1 MANLDSLAK
10 RLEDVTTRLETLAN
24 LKPALPPKPVTS
36 SGSNI
41 VVSSSDVPHTIKQF
55 DDEVGDALKGFL
67 SVSKN
72 VGGDV
77 GTMSDKVNVVF
88 ELLRNYIWYAAGRK
102 QASQEE
108 VAQKMKPI
116 MKLLEEIGELKES
129 KRNTPTYNH
138 LCAVAD
144 GIPAVGW
151 VTVTPTPAP
160 YVKEMI
166 DVSMFYVNRV
176 RSENKT
182 NQTHTDWTK
191 AWCDL
196 LTALQK
202 YVKSSHTTGLTWNS
216 SPGTGPPEVRFSA
229 GTVPAPPAGGPPPPP
244 PPPPAGFFD
253 ESKPKAPS
261 GGNDARQAL
270 FAELNK
276 GEAITSGLKKVTD
289 DMKTHKNPNLRGN
302 TSIPSKVGGSLS
314 KVPAAA
320 KPVVEKPPRTELRD
334 GKFWE
339 VEYHKNNKNIII
351 EVKDM
356 KQVVYIF
363 KCEGSVVQ
371 IKGKCNSVTIDNC
384 KKTSVVFDNLLAQVE
399 IINSQSVEV
408 QSMGTLPTISIQKTD
423 GCQVYL
429 SKDSINA
436 EIVTSKSSEM
446 NVLVP
451 VGDDFIEL
459 PIPEQFKT
467 TFNPTTKKLV
477 TGVSDIV

>member
-1 MANLDSLAK
+1 MADAIVK
-10 RLEDVTTRLETLAN
+10 RLEDVATRLETLAN
-24 LKPALPPKPVTS
+24 LKPALPPKPLNA

-41 VVSSSDVPHTIKQF
+41 VVSSSDTPSTIKQY
-55 DDEVGDALKGFL
+55 DDEVGDALNAFT
-67 SVSKN
+67 SISKN
-72 VGGDV
+72 IGGDV
-77 GTMSDKVNVVF
+77 GVMSDKVNVVF

-102 QASQEE
+102 QGSQEE
-108 VAQKMKPI
+108 VGQKMKPI
-116 MKLLEEIGELKES
+116 MKLVEEIGELKES
-129 KRNTPTYNH
+129 KRNTPAFNH

-176 RSENKT
+176 KTEYKNKEPI
-182 NQTHTDWTK
+182 HTEWTK
-191 AWCDL
+191 AWVDL
-196 LTALQK
+196 LTSVQK
-202 YVKSSHTTGLTWNS
+202 YVKAHHTTGLTWNS
-216 SPGTGPPEVRFSA
+216 APGKSPPETKGGA
-229 GTVPAPPAGGPPPPP
+229 LPPSSGGPPPPP

-253 ESKPKAPS
+253 ENKPKAGPS

-270 FAELNK
+270 FAEINK

-289 DMKTHKNPNLRGN
+289 DQKTHKNPAIRGN
-302 TSIPSKVGGSLS
+302 TAIPAKIATPGSKPG
-314 KVPAAA
+314 AAA
-320 KPVVEKPPRTELRD
+320 KPAVEKPPRTELRE

-339 VEYHKNNKNIII
+339 VEYHKNNKQIVI
-351 EVKDM
+351 EVNDM

-363 KCEGSVVQ
+363 RCEGSVVQ

-429 SKDSINA
+429 SKESVGA
-436 EIVTSKSSEM
+436 EVVTSKSSEM
-446 NVLVP
+446 NILVP
-451 VGDDFIEL
+451 DGDDFVEL
-459 PIPEQFKT
+459 PVPEQFKT
-467 TFNPTTKKLV
+467 TFNPATKKLV
-477 TGVSDIV
+477 TVVSDIV